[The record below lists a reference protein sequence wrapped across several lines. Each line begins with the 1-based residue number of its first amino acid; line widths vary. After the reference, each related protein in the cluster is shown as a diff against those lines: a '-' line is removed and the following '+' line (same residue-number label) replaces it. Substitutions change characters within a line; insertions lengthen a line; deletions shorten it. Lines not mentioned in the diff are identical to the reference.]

1 MVSENILSH
10 TNKKG
15 RCGAAARKGAYMK
28 IENLERANEIQNR
41 MKELETVREW
51 LEDKDR
57 HVYMLASGCTV
68 DKSVKISSDVRSLLY
83 GLSIGEHKRLQE
95 EFEKL

>member
-1 MVSENILSH
+1 MTV
-10 TNKKG
+10 
-15 RCGAAARKGAYMK
+15 
-28 IENLERANEIQNR
+28 ENLERANEIQKR

-51 LEDKDR
+51 LKEKDR
-57 HVYMLASGCTV
+57 HVYLLASGCAV
-68 DKSVKISSDVRSLLY
+68 SESVKISSDVRSLLY